1 MRRSVLLAVVGH
13 CPHFGRTVNATRN
26 EAIDRLVA
34 CSDSDK
40 CRDPSPDAAPPEH
53 ERPFPRGC
61 PVFPS
66 LAKQ

>member
-1 MRRSVLLAVVGH
+1 VRRSVFLKVAVY
-13 CPHFGRTVNATRN
+13 CPHFQRPVEATRN

-34 CSDSDK
+34 CSDSDR
-40 CRDPSPDAAPPEH
+40 CRSREPAAHGGEH

-66 LAKQ
+66 LAK